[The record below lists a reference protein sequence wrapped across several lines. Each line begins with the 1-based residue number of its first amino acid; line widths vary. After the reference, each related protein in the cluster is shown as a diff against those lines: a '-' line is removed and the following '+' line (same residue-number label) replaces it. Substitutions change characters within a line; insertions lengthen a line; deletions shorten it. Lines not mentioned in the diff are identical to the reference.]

1 MDSPGEQLAYHV
13 WLLLPMK
20 CGFLSW
26 LTIIRCEILAG
37 SPMVINSVAND
48 LSYGAWCFDQ

>member
-20 CGFLSW
+20 CGFRSW